1 MKLGLAHTR
10 LRKELKEYEKL
21 QEKDRIR
28 LILPEKENLFLWH
41 AILRGPPD
49 TPYEGGI
56 FTVNIKVPDNYPISP
71 PKCVFMTKIFHPNID
86 INSGEIC
93 FELLKDKW
101 TPQWSLESV
110 CIAIFNLLSNP
121 NADSPLNCDAGNLIR
136 HHDYIGYRTMAKM
149 YTVEYATDFK
159 MKPKEHKFK
168 NKKIEK

>member
-10 LRKELKEYEKL
+10 LSKELREYKKL
-21 QEKDRIR
+21 TEKDRIR
-28 LILPEKENLFLWH
+28 LILRDKENLFEWQ

-56 FTVNIKVPDNYPISP
+56 FKININVPENYPFSP
-71 PKCVFMTKIFHPNID
+71 PKCVFITKIFHPNINID
-86 INSGEIC
+86 SGEIC

-101 TPQWSLESV
+101 TSQWSLESV
-110 CIAIFNLLSNP
+110 CVAIFNLLSNP

-149 YTVEYATDFK
+149 YTVEYSTDFQQ
-159 MKPKEHKFK
+159 KPKSHK
-168 NKKIEK
+168 NKPKTSKI

>member
-1 MKLGLAHTR
+1 MKLSLAHTR
-10 LRKELKEYEKL
+10 LSKELREYEKL
-21 QEKDRIR
+21 TEKDRIR
-28 LILPEKENLFLWH
+28 LVLRDKDNLFQWQ

-56 FTVNIKVPDNYPISP
+56 FKININVPENYPISP
-71 PKCVFMTKIFHPNID
+71 PKCVFITKIFHPNID

-110 CIAIFNLLSNP
+110 CV
-121 NADSPLNCDAGNLIR
+121 AGNLIR

-149 YTVEYATDFK
+149 YTVEFSTDFQQ
-159 MKPKEHKFK
+159 KPKTHNYKPK
-168 NKKIEK
+168 NNKL

>member
-1 MKLGLAHTR
+1 MKLGLAHSR
-10 LRKELKEYEKL
+10 LVKELKDYNKL
-21 QEKDRIR
+21 TEKDRIR
-28 LILPEKENLFLWH
+28 LILRDKENLFEWQ

-56 FTVNIKVPDNYPISP
+56 FKININVPENYPFSP
-71 PKCVFMTKIFHPNID
+71 PKCVFITKIFHPNINID
-86 INSGEIC
+86 SGEIC

-110 CIAIFNLLSNP
+110 CVAIFNLLSNP

-149 YTVEYATDFK
+149 YTVEYSTDFK
-159 MKPKEHKFK
+159 QKPKTHK
-168 NKKIEK
+168 NKPQNSKI